1 MFNTFIGDFPSH
13 CFFKWLMENALRND
27 LLSTLAN
34 QLANWLKNDKKA
46 LYPKERLVRVIMAV
60 IMEEKRGMIPVTKAG
75 NGTRHEIRS
84 ALDFPVSIPHRISR
98 AFWFGARLIRLH
110 LRRIWSILKAS
121 FLSVL
126 SGQKQQTLV
135 CFHLMIWRG
144 KKSPYRSFP
153 INIFPFFSPNYPER
167 KFFYRD

>member
-1 MFNTFIGDFPSH
+1 
-13 CFFKWLMENALRND
+13 MENVLCND

-121 FLSVL
+121 ILSVL

-144 KKSPYRSFP
+144 KKAPTTEAFQST
-153 INIFPFFSPNYPER
+153 FSLFCLQIIRRES
-167 KFFYRD
+167 FFYRD